1 MLKMIRRMG
10 WVFLVATTCSIPA
23 LAQPGSWAEPLF
35 EKLDHDFGIVARG
48 AETKYRLKLTNKF
61 PDAVHILSATTLCT
75 CASARPQQHTIAPG
89 ETAFIEI
96 SRDTK
101 KYKGQRDT
109 TLVVAFDRPQFA
121 EVRIPIKAY
130 IRTDV
135 VLTPGGAEFGSVSRG
150 QPAER
155 RINIAYA
162 GRPNW
167 NIKEVINKN
176 KNLDVQLKETGRN
189 GPTASYDLV
198 VTLKES
204 APRGE
209 LRDQVTLVTD
219 DPANP
224 LIPVLV
230 DAKVE
235 TEFSVNTELV
245 DFGTLPP
252 GGRRTINVIVRGKKP
267 FTIEKIESEKTAN
280 VFEVNLP
287 RDARELQR
295 LPLTVIAP
303 SEAGILREEF
313 TITIAG
319 STEPLVFRAQCNVVP
334 NTAAR

>member
-1 MLKMIRRMG
+1 MPRLIRHVG
-10 WVFLVATTCSIPA
+10 WVLLLAACSVSA
-23 LAQPGSWAEPLF
+23 RAQQGGWAEPLF

-48 AETKYRLKLTNKF
+48 AETKYRLKLTNKY
-61 PDAVHILSATTLCT
+61 PDAVHILSANTLCT

-89 ETAFIEI
+89 ETAYIEV
-96 SRDTK
+96 SLDTK

-109 TLVVAFDRPQFA
+109 TLVVDFDRPQFA
-121 EVRIPIKAY
+121 SVRIPIKAY

-135 VLTPGGAEFGSVSRG
+135 VLTPGAAEFGSVGRG
-150 QPAER
+150 KSAER

-176 KNLDVQLKETGRN
+176 KNLDVQLKETGRQ

-198 VTLKES
+198 VTLKDS
-204 APRGE
+204 TPRGE

-224 LIPVLV
+224 FIPVLV
-230 DAKVE
+230 DAKIE
-235 TEFSVNTELV
+235 TDYTINTELV

-252 GGRRTINVIVRGKKP
+252 GGRRTINVVVRGKQP
-267 FTIEKIESEKTAN
+267 FMIEKIESEKTAN
-280 VFEVNLP
+280 VFEVRLP
-287 RDARELQR
+287 RDPRETHV

-303 SEAGILREEF
+303 TDSGILREEF
-313 TITIAG
+313 TVTIAG
-319 STEPLVFRAQCNVVP
+319 SSEPLVFKAQCNVVP